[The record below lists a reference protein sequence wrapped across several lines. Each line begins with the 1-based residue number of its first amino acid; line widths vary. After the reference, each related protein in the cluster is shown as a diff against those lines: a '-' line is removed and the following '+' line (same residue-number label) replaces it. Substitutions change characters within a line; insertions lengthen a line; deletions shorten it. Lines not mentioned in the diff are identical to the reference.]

1 MRVRV
6 SLFFRSSFAA
16 KRHGVL
22 LGLSLLLLRPDAAL
36 SEIVFSGDRNI
47 AIPTNFDGVYIN
59 IGNGQFGSSPVSGWD
74 LNPFFGGLFIANSPN
89 FQPARIGDD
98 CEDAIIRL
106 APTSVIGGNLTYSS
120 DWGGSGAEG
129 GQGHLG
135 SGPLQFA
142 DGKSGYFGFKLV
154 SEEADPLYGWMQ
166 VVLTENGANGRIQSW
181 AYETSGGSILV
192 GVTGQ
197 SGQRV
202 VSNVQAPVNASNA
215 GDAILLGANGK
226 ITFEES
232 GQQQG
237 SFSGKIEGDG
247 EIKVA
252 GAGGLRLTGSNT
264 FSGIASVLEGS
275 KLTVTK
281 NENIGSAEVK
291 LGASAAWVFD
301 SSAAYNG
308 DVNTFANKITLDQ
321 GNATL
326 SNTGDGVVEI
336 AGAIDGEGSL
346 VKDGAGDMKIT
357 GNNTYTGATTLVAG
371 ITLIGHASALGSGGN
386 ITFSG
391 GELIYGTG
399 ITQDFSSRIK
409 NSGSAVLV
417 DTNGGSVTWATA
429 LGSTNTGGLT
439 KDGAGT
445 LALSGNNTYTGN
457 TTITGGA
464 LNVASTGSLASGN
477 ALTVGASGTAAFANA
492 DQTLGAVSNANTATS
507 ALNFSA
513 STGTVTLA
521 SLSGNGSTRF
531 GSAGTVTG
539 GISSGTVASV
549 GALNANISG
558 GSINAGV
565 LLTGNISNGT
575 VIAASLSSSSVTG
588 GTNTIAGAAN
598 ITTLNGGNTT
608 VSGSATIT
616 TMSSGT
622 ANLNGASNSITTL
635 NGGTVNLGSA
645 NLGVSGGSSSG
656 SITGVGG
663 LIKSGSGTLTLSGS
677 NSYSGATLISG
688 GKLKLTGAGSIG
700 NTSQVSLGNATASG
714 TFDVSDKAGGYTIG
728 TLIGSGMVTGNL
740 SVSTQLAIGNSPGTT
755 TFNGNLTLG
764 AGSTYNYELT
774 GGASPGLA
782 DVGLVAGDL
791 TITAGSILDLEQ
803 LGTYTDGN
811 KFTLF
816 AYNGNLS
823 GTFKDTLGNTLSEGS
838 TFTDAGGV
846 WTIYYADSTAG
857 ANGGQAE
864 GYNYV
869 TIAAIPE
876 SSVLTLLG
884 SLGALAL
891 LRRKR

>member
-1 MRVRV
+1 MRVRA
-6 SLFFRSSFAA
+6 SIFFRSSFAA

-215 GDAILLGANGK
+215 GDAILLGATGK

-326 SNTGDGVVEI
+326 SNIGDGVVEI

-346 VKDGAGDMKIT
+346 VKDGTGDMKIT
-357 GNNTYTGATTLVAG
+357 GNNTYTG
-371 ITLIGHASALGSGGN
+371 
-386 ITFSG
+386 
-391 GELIYGTG
+391 
-399 ITQDFSSRIK
+399 
-409 NSGSAVLV
+409 
-417 DTNGGSVTWATA
+417 
-429 LGSTNTGGLT
+429 
-439 KDGAGT
+439 
-445 LALSGNNTYTGN
+445 N
-457 TTITGGA
+457 TTINDGKLVVNGRISTSQLTTVNDGAALGGA
-464 LNVASTGSLASGN
+464 GAVG
-477 ALTVGASGTAAFANA
+477 ALTVHDGGMLTPGNSPGN
-492 DQTLGAVSNANTATS
+492 L
-507 ALNFSA
+507 
-513 STGTVTLA
+513 TVNGDMSIAGEYIWELA
-521 SLSGNGSTRF
+521 SLFTDGRGTNYD
-531 GSAGTVTG
+531 TVTVTEG
-539 GISSGTVASV
+539 NVLIT
-549 GALNANISG
+549 GATL
-558 GSINAGV
+558 
-565 LLTGNISNGT
+565 
-575 VIAASLSSSSVTG
+575 SL
-588 GTNTIAGAAN
+588 
-598 ITTLNGGNTT
+598 
-608 VSGSATIT
+608 
-616 TMSSGT
+616 
-622 ANLNGASNSITTL
+622 
-635 NGGTVNLGSA
+635 NLGA
-645 NLGVSGGSSSG
+645 NAPSQVAFWQTDQVWEG
-656 SITGVGG
+656 IINNT
-663 LIKSGSGTLTLSGS
+663 GSGTLTGNFEPID
-677 NSYSGATLISG
+677 NSEWL
-688 GKLKLTGAGSIG
+688 
-700 NTSQVSLGNATASG
+700 SLGYFWTDQSG
-714 TFDVSDKAGGYTIG
+714 NDV
-728 TLIGSGMVTGNL
+728 NL
-740 SVSTQLAIGNSPGTT
+740 RWTVVPEPSAAILVGLGAIG
-755 TFNGNLTLG
+755 
-764 AGSTYNYELT
+764 
-774 GGASPGLA
+774 
-782 DVGLVAGDL
+782 
-791 TITAGSILDLEQ
+791 
-803 LGTYTDGN
+803 
-811 KFTLF
+811 
-816 AYNGNLS
+816 
-823 GTFKDTLGNTLSEGS
+823 
-838 TFTDAGGV
+838 
-846 WTIYYADSTAG
+846 
-857 ANGGQAE
+857 
-864 GYNYV
+864 
-869 TIAAIPE
+869 
-876 SSVLTLLG
+876 LLG
-884 SLGALAL
+884 
-891 LRRKR
+891 RRSRS

>member
-1 MRVRV
+1 MRVRAPQ
-6 SLFFRSSFAA
+6 FFRSSFAA

-197 SGQRV
+197 NNQRV

-346 VKDGAGDMKIT
+346 VKDGTGDMKIT
-357 GNNTYTGATTLVAG
+357 GNNTYTG
-371 ITLIGHASALGSGGN
+371 
-386 ITFSG
+386 
-391 GELIYGTG
+391 
-399 ITQDFSSRIK
+399 
-409 NSGSAVLV
+409 
-417 DTNGGSVTWATA
+417 
-429 LGSTNTGGLT
+429 
-439 KDGAGT
+439 
-445 LALSGNNTYTGN
+445 N
-457 TTITGGA
+457 TTVNDGR
-464 LNVASTGSLASGN
+464 LVVN
-477 ALTVGASGTAAFANA
+477 
-492 DQTLGAVSNANTATS
+492 
-507 ALNFSA
+507 
-513 STGTVTLA
+513 
-521 SLSGNGSTRF
+521 
-531 GSAGTVTG
+531 
-539 GISSGTVASV
+539 
-549 GALNANISG
+549 
-558 GSINAGV
+558 
-565 LLTGNISNGT
+565 GNISTSQLTEVNDGAALGGAGAVGSLMVYEGGMLTPGNSPGNLTVNGDM
-575 VIAASLSSSSVTG
+575 
-588 GTNTIAGAAN
+588 TIAGEYIWELAGLSTSGPGTN
-598 ITTLNGGNTT
+598 YDTLTVTIGNVLIT
-608 VSGSATIT
+608 
-616 TMSSGT
+616 
-622 ANLNGASNSITTL
+622 GAILSL
-635 NGGTVNLGSA
+635 NLGDNTPSQVA
-645 NLGVSGGSSSG
+645 FWQTDQVWEGIINN
-656 SITGVGG
+656 T
-663 LIKSGSGTLTLSGS
+663 GSGTLTGYFEPID
-677 NSYSGATLISG
+677 NSEWL
-688 GKLKLTGAGSIG
+688 
-700 NTSQVSLGNATASG
+700 SLGYFWTDQSG
-714 TFDVSDKAGGYTIG
+714 NDVNLRWTVVPEPSAAILAGLG
-728 TLIGSGMVTGNL
+728 
-740 SVSTQLAIGNSPGTT
+740 AIG
-755 TFNGNLTLG
+755 
-764 AGSTYNYELT
+764 
-774 GGASPGLA
+774 
-782 DVGLVAGDL
+782 
-791 TITAGSILDLEQ
+791 
-803 LGTYTDGN
+803 
-811 KFTLF
+811 
-816 AYNGNLS
+816 
-823 GTFKDTLGNTLSEGS
+823 
-838 TFTDAGGV
+838 
-846 WTIYYADSTAG
+846 
-857 ANGGQAE
+857 
-864 GYNYV
+864 
-869 TIAAIPE
+869 
-876 SSVLTLLG
+876 LLG
-884 SLGALAL
+884 
-891 LRRKR
+891 RRSRS

>member
-1 MRVRV
+1 MRVRA
-6 SLFFRSSFAA
+6 SIFFRSSFAA

-59 IGNGQFGSSPVSGWD
+59 IGNGQSGSSPVSGWD

-215 GDAILLGANGK
+215 GDAILLGATGK

-252 GAGGLRLTGSNT
+252 GAGGLRLTGSNP
-264 FSGIASVLEGS
+264 FSGTASVLEGS

-326 SNTGDGVVEI
+326 SNIGDGVVEI

-346 VKDGAGDMKIT
+346 VKDGTGDMKIT
-357 GNNTYTGATTLVAG
+357 GNNTYTG
-371 ITLIGHASALGSGGN
+371 
-386 ITFSG
+386 
-391 GELIYGTG
+391 
-399 ITQDFSSRIK
+399 
-409 NSGSAVLV
+409 
-417 DTNGGSVTWATA
+417 
-429 LGSTNTGGLT
+429 
-439 KDGAGT
+439 
-445 LALSGNNTYTGN
+445 N
-457 TTITGGA
+457 TTINDGKLVVNGRISTSQLTTVNDGAALGGA
-464 LNVASTGSLASGN
+464 GAVG
-477 ALTVGASGTAAFANA
+477 ALTVHDGGMLTPGNSPGN
-492 DQTLGAVSNANTATS
+492 L
-507 ALNFSA
+507 
-513 STGTVTLA
+513 TVNGDMSIAGEYIWELA
-521 SLSGNGSTRF
+521 SLFTDGRGTNYD
-531 GSAGTVTG
+531 TVTVTEG
-539 GISSGTVASV
+539 NVLIT
-549 GALNANISG
+549 GATL
-558 GSINAGV
+558 
-565 LLTGNISNGT
+565 
-575 VIAASLSSSSVTG
+575 SL
-588 GTNTIAGAAN
+588 
-598 ITTLNGGNTT
+598 
-608 VSGSATIT
+608 
-616 TMSSGT
+616 
-622 ANLNGASNSITTL
+622 
-635 NGGTVNLGSA
+635 NLGA
-645 NLGVSGGSSSG
+645 NAPSQVAFWQTDQVWEG
-656 SITGVGG
+656 IINNT
-663 LIKSGSGTLTLSGS
+663 GSGTLTGNFEPID
-677 NSYSGATLISG
+677 NSEWL
-688 GKLKLTGAGSIG
+688 
-700 NTSQVSLGNATASG
+700 SLGYFWTDQSG
-714 TFDVSDKAGGYTIG
+714 NDV
-728 TLIGSGMVTGNL
+728 NL
-740 SVSTQLAIGNSPGTT
+740 RWTVVPEPSAAILVGLGAIG
-755 TFNGNLTLG
+755 
-764 AGSTYNYELT
+764 
-774 GGASPGLA
+774 
-782 DVGLVAGDL
+782 
-791 TITAGSILDLEQ
+791 
-803 LGTYTDGN
+803 
-811 KFTLF
+811 
-816 AYNGNLS
+816 
-823 GTFKDTLGNTLSEGS
+823 
-838 TFTDAGGV
+838 
-846 WTIYYADSTAG
+846 
-857 ANGGQAE
+857 
-864 GYNYV
+864 
-869 TIAAIPE
+869 
-876 SSVLTLLG
+876 LLG
-884 SLGALAL
+884 
-891 LRRKR
+891 RRSRS

>member
-1 MRVRV
+1 MRVRA
-6 SLFFRSSFAA
+6 SIFFRSSFAA

-59 IGNGQFGSSPVSGWD
+59 IGNGQSGSSPVSGWD

-89 FQPARIGDD
+89 FQPVRIGDD

-197 SGQRV
+197 NNQRV

-215 GDAILLGANGK
+215 GDAILLGATGK

-326 SNTGDGVVEI
+326 SNIGDGVVEI

-346 VKDGAGDMKIT
+346 VKDGTGDMKIT
-357 GNNTYTGATTLVAG
+357 GNNTYTG
-371 ITLIGHASALGSGGN
+371 
-386 ITFSG
+386 
-391 GELIYGTG
+391 
-399 ITQDFSSRIK
+399 
-409 NSGSAVLV
+409 
-417 DTNGGSVTWATA
+417 
-429 LGSTNTGGLT
+429 
-439 KDGAGT
+439 
-445 LALSGNNTYTGN
+445 N
-457 TTITGGA
+457 TTINDGKLVVNGRISTSQLTTVNDGAALGGA
-464 LNVASTGSLASGN
+464 GAVG
-477 ALTVGASGTAAFANA
+477 ALTVHDGGMLTPGNSPGN
-492 DQTLGAVSNANTATS
+492 L
-507 ALNFSA
+507 
-513 STGTVTLA
+513 TVNGDMSIAGEYIWELA
-521 SLSGNGSTRF
+521 SLFTDGRGTNYD
-531 GSAGTVTG
+531 TVTVTEG
-539 GISSGTVASV
+539 NVLIT
-549 GALNANISG
+549 GATL
-558 GSINAGV
+558 
-565 LLTGNISNGT
+565 
-575 VIAASLSSSSVTG
+575 SL
-588 GTNTIAGAAN
+588 
-598 ITTLNGGNTT
+598 
-608 VSGSATIT
+608 
-616 TMSSGT
+616 
-622 ANLNGASNSITTL
+622 
-635 NGGTVNLGSA
+635 NLGA
-645 NLGVSGGSSSG
+645 NAPSQVAFWQTDQVWEG
-656 SITGVGG
+656 IINNT
-663 LIKSGSGTLTLSGS
+663 GSGTLTGNFEPID
-677 NSYSGATLISG
+677 NSEWL
-688 GKLKLTGAGSIG
+688 
-700 NTSQVSLGNATASG
+700 SLGYFWTDQSG
-714 TFDVSDKAGGYTIG
+714 NDV
-728 TLIGSGMVTGNL
+728 NL
-740 SVSTQLAIGNSPGTT
+740 RWTVVPEPSAAILVGLGAIG
-755 TFNGNLTLG
+755 
-764 AGSTYNYELT
+764 
-774 GGASPGLA
+774 
-782 DVGLVAGDL
+782 
-791 TITAGSILDLEQ
+791 
-803 LGTYTDGN
+803 
-811 KFTLF
+811 
-816 AYNGNLS
+816 
-823 GTFKDTLGNTLSEGS
+823 
-838 TFTDAGGV
+838 
-846 WTIYYADSTAG
+846 
-857 ANGGQAE
+857 
-864 GYNYV
+864 
-869 TIAAIPE
+869 
-876 SSVLTLLG
+876 LLG
-884 SLGALAL
+884 
-891 LRRKR
+891 RRSRS

>member
-1 MRVRV
+1 MRVRA
-6 SLFFRSSFAA
+6 SIFFRSSFAA

-59 IGNGQFGSSPVSGWD
+59 ISNGQSGSSPVSGWD

-197 SGQRV
+197 NNQRV

-215 GDAILLGANGK
+215 GDAILLGATGK

-264 FSGIASVLEGS
+264 FSGTASVLEGS

-326 SNTGDGVVEI
+326 SNIGDGVVEI

-346 VKDGAGDMKIT
+346 VKDGTGDMKIT
-357 GNNTYTGATTLVAG
+357 GNNTYTG
-371 ITLIGHASALGSGGN
+371 
-386 ITFSG
+386 
-391 GELIYGTG
+391 
-399 ITQDFSSRIK
+399 
-409 NSGSAVLV
+409 
-417 DTNGGSVTWATA
+417 
-429 LGSTNTGGLT
+429 
-439 KDGAGT
+439 
-445 LALSGNNTYTGN
+445 N
-457 TTITGGA
+457 TTINDGKLVVNGRISTSQLTTVNDGAALGGA
-464 LNVASTGSLASGN
+464 GAVG
-477 ALTVGASGTAAFANA
+477 ALTVHDGGMLTPGNSPGN
-492 DQTLGAVSNANTATS
+492 L
-507 ALNFSA
+507 
-513 STGTVTLA
+513 TVNGDMSIAGEYIWELA
-521 SLSGNGSTRF
+521 SLFTDGRGTNYD
-531 GSAGTVTG
+531 TVTVTEG
-539 GISSGTVASV
+539 NVLIT
-549 GALNANISG
+549 GATL
-558 GSINAGV
+558 
-565 LLTGNISNGT
+565 
-575 VIAASLSSSSVTG
+575 SL
-588 GTNTIAGAAN
+588 
-598 ITTLNGGNTT
+598 
-608 VSGSATIT
+608 
-616 TMSSGT
+616 
-622 ANLNGASNSITTL
+622 
-635 NGGTVNLGSA
+635 NLGA
-645 NLGVSGGSSSG
+645 NAPSQVAFWQTDQVWEG
-656 SITGVGG
+656 IINNT
-663 LIKSGSGTLTLSGS
+663 GSGTLTGNFEPID
-677 NSYSGATLISG
+677 NSEWL
-688 GKLKLTGAGSIG
+688 
-700 NTSQVSLGNATASG
+700 SLGYFWTDQSG
-714 TFDVSDKAGGYTIG
+714 NDV
-728 TLIGSGMVTGNL
+728 NL
-740 SVSTQLAIGNSPGTT
+740 RWTVVPEPSAAILVGLGAIG
-755 TFNGNLTLG
+755 
-764 AGSTYNYELT
+764 
-774 GGASPGLA
+774 
-782 DVGLVAGDL
+782 
-791 TITAGSILDLEQ
+791 
-803 LGTYTDGN
+803 
-811 KFTLF
+811 
-816 AYNGNLS
+816 
-823 GTFKDTLGNTLSEGS
+823 
-838 TFTDAGGV
+838 
-846 WTIYYADSTAG
+846 
-857 ANGGQAE
+857 
-864 GYNYV
+864 
-869 TIAAIPE
+869 
-876 SSVLTLLG
+876 LLG
-884 SLGALAL
+884 
-891 LRRKR
+891 RRSRS

>member
-1 MRVRV
+1 MRVRA
-6 SLFFRSSFAA
+6 SIFFRSSFAA

-59 IGNGQFGSSPVSGWD
+59 IGNGQSGSSPVSGWD

-197 SGQRV
+197 NNQRV

-215 GDAILLGANGK
+215 GDAILLGATGK

-326 SNTGDGVVEI
+326 SNIGDGVVEI

-346 VKDGAGDMKIT
+346 VKDGTGDMKIT
-357 GNNTYTGATTLVAG
+357 GNNTYTG
-371 ITLIGHASALGSGGN
+371 
-386 ITFSG
+386 
-391 GELIYGTG
+391 
-399 ITQDFSSRIK
+399 
-409 NSGSAVLV
+409 
-417 DTNGGSVTWATA
+417 
-429 LGSTNTGGLT
+429 
-439 KDGAGT
+439 
-445 LALSGNNTYTGN
+445 N
-457 TTITGGA
+457 TTINDGKLVVNGRISTSQLTTVNDGAALGGA
-464 LNVASTGSLASGN
+464 GAVG
-477 ALTVGASGTAAFANA
+477 ALTVHDGGMLTPGNSPGN
-492 DQTLGAVSNANTATS
+492 L
-507 ALNFSA
+507 
-513 STGTVTLA
+513 TVNGDMSIAGEYIWELA
-521 SLSGNGSTRF
+521 SLFTDGRGTNYD
-531 GSAGTVTG
+531 TVTVTEG
-539 GISSGTVASV
+539 NVLIT
-549 GALNANISG
+549 GATL
-558 GSINAGV
+558 
-565 LLTGNISNGT
+565 
-575 VIAASLSSSSVTG
+575 SL
-588 GTNTIAGAAN
+588 
-598 ITTLNGGNTT
+598 
-608 VSGSATIT
+608 
-616 TMSSGT
+616 
-622 ANLNGASNSITTL
+622 
-635 NGGTVNLGSA
+635 NLGA
-645 NLGVSGGSSSG
+645 NAPSQVAFWQTDQVWEG
-656 SITGVGG
+656 IINNT
-663 LIKSGSGTLTLSGS
+663 GSGTLTGNFEPID
-677 NSYSGATLISG
+677 NSEWL
-688 GKLKLTGAGSIG
+688 
-700 NTSQVSLGNATASG
+700 SLGYFWTDQSG
-714 TFDVSDKAGGYTIG
+714 NDV
-728 TLIGSGMVTGNL
+728 NL
-740 SVSTQLAIGNSPGTT
+740 RWTVVPEPSAAILVGLGAIG
-755 TFNGNLTLG
+755 
-764 AGSTYNYELT
+764 
-774 GGASPGLA
+774 
-782 DVGLVAGDL
+782 
-791 TITAGSILDLEQ
+791 
-803 LGTYTDGN
+803 
-811 KFTLF
+811 
-816 AYNGNLS
+816 
-823 GTFKDTLGNTLSEGS
+823 
-838 TFTDAGGV
+838 
-846 WTIYYADSTAG
+846 
-857 ANGGQAE
+857 
-864 GYNYV
+864 
-869 TIAAIPE
+869 
-876 SSVLTLLG
+876 LLG
-884 SLGALAL
+884 
-891 LRRKR
+891 RRSRS